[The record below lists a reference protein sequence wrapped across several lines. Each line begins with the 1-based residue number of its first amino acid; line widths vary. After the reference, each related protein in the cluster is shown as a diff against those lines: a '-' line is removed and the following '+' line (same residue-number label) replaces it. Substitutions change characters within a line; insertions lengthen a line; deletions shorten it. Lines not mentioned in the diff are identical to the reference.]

1 MSIVIEKQNK
11 TNLYFSSVMVLII
24 CISDYCRQKQYFQI
38 SANLND
44 KADNVYKFETL
55 GMFQTNSVTK
65 KDASFICC
73 FNLGRIVRRFRTKIN
88 GIAYFYLHKELLQFT
103 EYRKI
108 LYTHLVMK
116 GVQLLY
122 LQIVQPP
129 KQIIDW
135 KWWDATEIQ
144 TRNLNAMLTRQ
155 LCEKIETDYL
165 MSWLSTLG
173 GGFSALGEQFSRC
186 AEVAGKISMRQLYI
200 GIHLGDP
207 FLQARCK
214 LYYSVSLL
222 QIGRLRSA
230 KYVIKEQYNF
240 ALSHQEVDERLLKM
254 CKGIWQRLQYEY
266 GLKLKKKRQRE
277 NLLRDEGAGDK

>member
-1 MSIVIEKQNK
+1 
-11 TNLYFSSVMVLII
+11 MVLII
-24 CISDYCRQKQYFQI
+24 CISDYCGQKQYSQI
-38 SANLND
+38 SADSID
-44 KADNVYKFETL
+44 KGDIVYKYETL
-55 GMFQTNSVTK
+55 GICQSNSMTK
-65 KDASFICC
+65 ENGWINSSSQRP
-73 FNLGRIVRRFRTKIN
+73 LVRRFKTEIN
-88 GIAYFYLHKELLQFT
+88 GITYFYLHKELVLFT

-108 LYTHLVMK
+108 LYTHLATK

-122 LQIVQPP
+122 LQIVLPS

-135 KWWDATEIQ
+135 KW
-144 TRNLNAMLTRQ
+144 NAMLTRK
-155 LCEKIETDYL
+155 LYEKVETDYL

-222 QIGRLRSA
+222 QIGKLRSA
-230 KYVIKEQYNF
+230 KYIIKQQYHF
-240 ALSHQEVDERLLKM
+240 ALCHKDVDGRLLKM

-277 NLLRDEGAGDK
+277 SLLRDEGAGDK

>member
-1 MSIVIEKQNK
+1 
-11 TNLYFSSVMVLII
+11 MVLII
-24 CISDYCRQKQYFQI
+24 CISDYCGRKTYSQI
-38 SANLND
+38 SADSSD
-44 KADNVYKFETL
+44 KADIVYKYETL
-55 GMFQTNSVTK
+55 GICQSYSMTKENDSMNS
-65 KDASFICC
+65 C
-73 FNLGRIVRRFRTKIN
+73 FSQRRLVRRFKTEVDGVK
-88 GIAYFYLHKELLQFT
+88 YFYLHKELVQFT

-108 LYTHLVMK
+108 LYTHLATN

-122 LQIVQPP
+122 LQIAQPS

-135 KWWDATEIQ
+135 KW
-144 TRNLNAMLTRQ
+144 NAMLTRK
-155 LCEKIETDYL
+155 LYEKVETDYL

-222 QIGRLRSA
+222 QIGKLRSA
-230 KYVIKEQYNF
+230 KYIIRKQYHF
-240 ALSHQEVDERLLKM
+240 AVFHKDVDGRLLKM

-277 NLLRDEGAGDK
+277 SLLRDEGAGDK